1 MLTRRDMLKLS
12 AAGAATVG
20 LTSAI
25 VGQASAEERGN
36 QVPSSPAQ
44 AHKGARSTYKYKFL
58 DSEKRTLP
66 GGWARE
72 ATVKQFPISEGV
84 AGVDMTLEPGSVR
97 ELHWHAIA
105 AEWAYMISGKAR
117 ITIIDPQ
124 GTSEV
129 ADFEAGDV
137 WYFPKGY
144 GHSIQ
149 ALDGGAHFIL
159 TFDNGHFSEFGTFSI
174 TDWIAH
180 TPKEVLSKST
190 NLPASIFSKAKQGE
204 AYIVTG
210 RVPPALPLA
219 RNNGGRDDSPLKHH
233 YPMMSQPAFFSSE
246 NGSVHIVS
254 SKEFPVSTTITGVIE
269 IMKPGAV
276 REMHWHPNANE
287 WQYYISGKGRMTVFS
302 SHGHAETNDFDA
314 TDVGYV
320 PQGFGHYIENSGDE
334 DLKVLVVLDNGI
346 YQDISLSDWLAKTP
360 ANVLADNFINNE
372 ADWAS
377 RPAEKLVISKGAEKA

>member
-1 MLTRRDMLKLS
+1 MLTRRDMLKIS

-20 LTSAI
+20 LNSAL
-25 VGQASAEERGN
+25 VSQASAEETRN
-36 QVPSSPAQ
+36 LAPPTTYQPAHN
-44 AHKGARSTYKYKFL
+44 ATAVYKYKYS
-58 DSEKRTLP
+58 DSVKRILP

-72 ATVKQFPISEGV
+72 ATVKQFPISEGI
-84 AGVDMTLEPGSVR
+84 AGVDMTLAPGSVR

-105 AEWAYMISGKAR
+105 AEWAFMISGKAR

-129 ADFEAGDV
+129 AEFGPGDV

-149 ALDGGAHFIL
+149 ALEGGAHFIL

-174 TDWIAH
+174 TDWVAH

-233 YPMMSQPAFFSSE
+233 YPLMSVPPFFESE
-246 NGSVHIVS
+246 NGSIHIVS
-254 SKEFPVSTTITGVIE
+254 SKEFPISQTMTGVIE

-302 SHGHAETNDFDA
+302 SHSHAETQEYDA

-320 PQGFGHYIENSGDE
+320 PQGFGHYIENIGDE

-360 ANVLADNFINNE
+360 SNVLADNFLNGE
-372 ADWAS
+372 ADWDP
-377 RPAEKLVISKGAEKA
+377 RPAEKLFISKGAQ

>member
-1 MLTRRDMLKLS
+1 MLTRRDMLKMS
-12 AAGAATVG
+12 AAGAATIG
-20 LTSAI
+20 LTGAAI
-25 VGQASAEERGN
+25 NNAVAGDHRNIVPPTTYKPASNAKS
-36 QVPSSPAQ
+36 V
-44 AHKGARSTYKYKFL
+44 YKYKFS
-58 DSEKRTLP
+58 DSEKRSLP

-72 ATVKQFPISEGV
+72 ATVNQFPISEGIS
-84 AGVDMTLEPGSVR
+84 GVDMTLEAGAVR

-117 ITIIDPQ
+117 ITIIDPE

-129 ADFEAGDV
+129 ADFGEGDV

-204 AYIVTG
+204 AYIVNG
-210 RVPPALPLA
+210 HVPPVLPLP

-233 YPMMSQPAFFSSE
+233 YPMMSEPPFFESDE
-246 NGSVHIVS
+246 GSVHIVS
-254 SKEFPVSTTITGVIE
+254 SKEFPISQTITGVIE

-302 SHGHAETNDFDA
+302 SHGHAETA
-314 TDVGYV
+314 EYETTDVGYV
-320 PQGFGHYIENSGDE
+320 PQGYGHYIENIGDE

-360 ANVLADNFINNE
+360 AYVLADNFNNNE
-372 ADWAS
+372 ADWKS
-377 RPAEKLVISKGAEKA
+377 RPAEKLVISKGAVK

>member
-1 MLTRRDMLKLS
+1 MLTRRDMLKMS
-12 AAGAATVG
+12 AAGAATLG
-20 LTSAI
+20 LTGAAI
-25 VGQASAEERGN
+25 NNAVAGDHRN
-36 QVPSSPAQ
+36 IVPPTTYKPDSNAKSV
-44 AHKGARSTYKYKFL
+44 YKYKFS
-58 DSEKRTLP
+58 DSEKRSLP

-72 ATVKQFPISEGV
+72 ATVNQFPISEGIS
-84 AGVDMTLEPGSVR
+84 GVDMTLEAGAVR

-117 ITIIDPQ
+117 ITIIDPE

-129 ADFEAGDV
+129 ADFGEGDV

-204 AYIVTG
+204 AYIVNG
-210 RVPPALPLA
+210 HVPPVLPLP
-219 RNNGGRDDSPLKHH
+219 RDNGGRDDSPLKHH
-233 YPMMSQPAFFSSE
+233 YPMMSEPPFFESDE
-246 NGSVHIVS
+246 GSVHIVS
-254 SKEFPVSTTITGVIE
+254 SKEFPISQTITGVIE

-302 SHGHAETNDFDA
+302 SHGHAETA
-314 TDVGYV
+314 EYETTDVGYV
-320 PQGFGHYIENSGDE
+320 PQGYGHYIENIGDE

-360 ANVLADNFINNE
+360 AYVLADNFNNNE
-372 ADWAS
+372 ADWKS
-377 RPAEKLVISKGAEKA
+377 RPAEKLVISKGAVK

>member
-1 MLTRRDMLKLS
+1 MLTRRDMLKMS
-12 AAGAATVG
+12 AAGAATIG
-20 LTSAI
+20 LTGAAI
-25 VGQASAEERGN
+25 NNAVAGDHRN
-36 QVPSSPAQ
+36 IVPPTTYKPDSNAKSV
-44 AHKGARSTYKYKFL
+44 YKYKFS
-58 DSEKRTLP
+58 DSEKRSLP

-72 ATVKQFPISEGV
+72 ATVNQFPISEGIS
-84 AGVDMTLEPGSVR
+84 GVDMTLEAGAVR

-117 ITIIDPQ
+117 ITIIDPE

-129 ADFEAGDV
+129 ADFGEGDV

-204 AYIVTG
+204 AYIVNG
-210 RVPPALPLA
+210 HVPPVLPLP
-219 RNNGGRDDSPLKHH
+219 RDNGGRDDSPLKHH
-233 YPMMSQPAFFSSE
+233 YPMMSEPPFFESDE
-246 NGSVHIVS
+246 GSVHIVS
-254 SKEFPVSTTITGVIE
+254 SKEFPISQTITGVIE

-302 SHGHAETNDFDA
+302 SHGHAETA
-314 TDVGYV
+314 EYETTDVGYV
-320 PQGFGHYIENSGDE
+320 PQGYGHYIENIGDE

-360 ANVLADNFINNE
+360 AYVLADNFNNNE
-372 ADWAS
+372 ADWKS
-377 RPAEKLVISKGAEKA
+377 RPAEKLVISKGAVK

>member
-1 MLTRRDMLKLS
+1 MLTRRDMLKMS
-12 AAGAATVG
+12 AAGAATIG
-20 LTSAI
+20 LTGAAI
-25 VGQASAEERGN
+25 NNAVAGDHRN
-36 QVPSSPAQ
+36 IVPPTTYKPDSNAKSV
-44 AHKGARSTYKYKFL
+44 YKYKFS
-58 DSEKRTLP
+58 DSEKRSLP

-72 ATVKQFPISEGV
+72 ATVNQFPISEGIS
-84 AGVDMTLEPGSVR
+84 GVDMTLEAGAVR

-117 ITIIDPQ
+117 ITIIDPE

-129 ADFEAGDV
+129 ADFGEGDV

-204 AYIVTG
+204 AYIVNG
-210 RVPPALPLA
+210 HVPPVLPLP

-233 YPMMSQPAFFSSE
+233 YPMMSEPPFFESDE
-246 NGSVHIVS
+246 GSVHIVS
-254 SKEFPVSTTITGVIE
+254 SKEFPISQTITGVIE

-302 SHGHAETNDFDA
+302 SHGHAETA
-314 TDVGYV
+314 EYETTDVGYV
-320 PQGFGHYIENSGDE
+320 PQGYGHYIENIGDE

-360 ANVLADNFINNE
+360 AYVLADNFNNNE
-372 ADWAS
+372 ADWKS
-377 RPAEKLVISKGAEKA
+377 RPAEKLVISKGAVK

>member
-1 MLTRRDMLKLS
+1 MLTRRDMLKMS
-12 AAGAATVG
+12 AAGAATLG
-20 LTSAI
+20 LTGATINNAVAGDHLNI
-25 VGQASAEERGN
+25 VPPTTYKPDSNAKS
-36 QVPSSPAQ
+36 V
-44 AHKGARSTYKYKFL
+44 YKYKFS
-58 DSEKRTLP
+58 DSENRSLP

-72 ATVKQFPISEGV
+72 ATVNQFPISEGIS
-84 AGVDMTLEPGSVR
+84 GVDMTLEAGAVR

-117 ITIIDPQ
+117 ITIIDPE

-129 ADFEAGDV
+129 ADFGEGDI

-159 TFDNGHFSEFGTFSI
+159 TFDNGH
-174 TDWIAH
+174 
-180 TPKEVLSKST
+180 
-190 NLPASIFSKAKQGE
+190 
-204 AYIVTG
+204 
-210 RVPPALPLA
+210 VPPVLPLP
-219 RNNGGRDDSPLKHH
+219 RDNGGRDDSPLKHH
-233 YPMMSQPAFFSSE
+233 YPMMSEPPFFESDE
-246 NGSVHIVS
+246 GSVHIVS
-254 SKEFPVSTTITGVIE
+254 SKEFPISQTITGVIE

-302 SHGHAETNDFDA
+302 SHGHAETA
-314 TDVGYV
+314 EYETTDVGYV
-320 PQGFGHYIENSGDE
+320 PQGYGHYIENIGDE

-360 ANVLADNFINNE
+360 AYVLADNFNNNE
-372 ADWAS
+372 ADWKS
-377 RPAEKLVISKGAEKA
+377 RPAEKLVISKGAVK

>member
-1 MLTRRDMLKLS
+1 MLTRRDMLKMS
-12 AAGAATVG
+12 AAGAATIG
-20 LTSAI
+20 LTGAAI
-25 VGQASAEERGN
+25 NNAVAGDHRN
-36 QVPSSPAQ
+36 IVPPTTYKPDNNAKSV
-44 AHKGARSTYKYKFL
+44 YKYKFS
-58 DSEKRTLP
+58 DSEKRSLP

-72 ATVKQFPISEGV
+72 ATVNQFPISEGIS
-84 AGVDMTLEPGSVR
+84 GVDMTLEAGAVR

-117 ITIIDPQ
+117 ITIIDPE

-129 ADFEAGDV
+129 ADFGEGDV

-204 AYIVTG
+204 AYIVNG
-210 RVPPALPLA
+210 HVPPVLPLP
-219 RNNGGRDDSPLKHH
+219 RDNGGRDDSPLKHH
-233 YPMMSQPAFFSSE
+233 YPMMSEPPFFESDE
-246 NGSVHIVS
+246 GSVHIVS
-254 SKEFPVSTTITGVIE
+254 SKEFPISQTITGVIE

-302 SHGHAETNDFDA
+302 SHGHAETA
-314 TDVGYV
+314 EYETTDVGYV
-320 PQGFGHYIENSGDE
+320 PQGYGHYIENIGDE

-360 ANVLADNFINNE
+360 AYVLADNFNNNE
-372 ADWAS
+372 ADWKS
-377 RPAEKLVISKGAEKA
+377 RPAEKLVISKGAVK